1 MASTDTALLAQ
12 LATARGQVRRS
23 LLPVALAHALV
34 AGLLWQQ
41 GVGLAAAAWWCAVTA
56 VNLARSA
63 RARRLAAQAP
73 APAQLRSMGRWLLLM
88 GLLEPVPLLLC
99 AGYASQESQY
109 LVSMVLLGLT
119 VGGVSNL
126 AGLLRL
132 YLLWALPLCATLAG
146 LWLARGGPEGWGIA
160 LLVLLFFGL
169 LGSYVRDYGAL
180 LRREREAA
188 TALRLERDRATA
200 AVHARSQFFMAAS
213 HDLRQPLGAIRWYG
227 EAVLEHARQL
237 QHDTL
242 ADIGAGL
249 ARAVARTEPM
259 LAQLLEV
266 GQLDAPGAAEGPAEA
281 AAPVALSGLLQSL
294 AEAWQPEAQTRGLA
308 LTLEIDPQL
317 DAPQVHSSEAGLRRI
332 FDNIIGNAFKFT
344 PSGEV
349 SLSLQR
355 VADAAAP
362 AGGSP
367 PGSGNPGGAGSAGLA
382 GGVGSAGSAG
392 RVRLSVRDT
401 GIGIAPEHLPRLFDD
416 FYQVPQAGR
425 SAARGVGLGLA
436 IARRHAQRLGLEL
449 QVHSVPG
456 QGSCFACEL
465 PLLAVAAAVPLSRP

>member
-1 MASTDTALLAQ
+1 MMAVTDTALLAQ

-23 LLPVALAHALV
+23 LWPVALAHALV
-34 AGLLWQQ
+34 VALLWPQ
-41 GVGLAAAAWWCAVTA
+41 GLGPAAATWWCAVTA
-56 VNLARSA
+56 VNVARSA
-63 RARRLAAQAP
+63 RARRLADGATP
-73 APAQLRSMGRWLLLM
+73 TAQLRSMGRWLLLM

-99 AGYASQESQY
+99 AWRASLESQY
-109 LVSMVLLGLT
+109 LVSMLLLGLT

-132 YLLWALPLCATLAG
+132 YLLWALPLCLTLMG
-146 LWLARGGPEGWGIA
+146 LWLARGGIEGWGIA
-160 LLVLLFFGL
+160 VLVLLFFGL

-188 TALRLERDRATA
+188 EALRLERDRATA
-200 AVHARSQFFMAAS
+200 AVHARSQFFLAAS

-227 EAVLEHARQL
+227 EAVVEHARLL

-266 GQLDAPGAAEGPAEA
+266 GQLDAPGAADDTADAP
-281 AAPVALSGLLQSL
+281 APVALAGLLHSL
-294 AEAWQPEAQTRGLA
+294 AEAWQPEARTRGLA
-308 LTLEIDPQL
+308 LTLELDPAL
-317 DAPQVHSSEAGLRRI
+317 GAAQVCSSEAGLRRI
-332 FDNIIGNAFKFT
+332 LDNLIGNALKFT
-344 PSGEV
+344 PRGAV
-349 SLSLQR
+349 SLSLQH
-355 VADAAAP
+355 VADASPAPDGSAP
-362 AGGSP
+362 AH
-367 PGSGNPGGAGSAGLA
+367 
-382 GGVGSAGSAG
+382 AG
-392 RVRLSVRDT
+392 RVRVSVRDT
-401 GIGIAPEHLPRLFDD
+401 GVGIAPEHLPRLFDD

-425 SAARGVGLGLA
+425 GAARGVGLGLA
-436 IARRHAQRLGLEL
+436 IARRHAQRLGLAL

-465 PLLAVAAAVPLSRP
+465 PLLAPPSLSPR

>member
-1 MASTDTALLAQ
+1 MAVTDTALLAQ

-23 LLPVALAHALV
+23 LWPVALAHALV
-34 AGLLWQQ
+34 VALLWPQ
-41 GVGLAAAAWWCAVTA
+41 GLGPAAATWWCAVTA
-56 VNLARSA
+56 VNVARSA
-63 RARRLAAQAP
+63 RARRLSDGATP
-73 APAQLRSMGRWLLLM
+73 TAQLRSMGRWLLLM

-99 AGYASQESQY
+99 AWRASLESQY

-132 YLLWALPLCATLAG
+132 YLLWAMPLCLTLSG
-146 LWLARGGPEGWGIA
+146 LWLARGGIVGWGIA
-160 LLVLLFFGL
+160 VLVLLFFGL

-180 LRREREAA
+180 LRRERETAE
-188 TALRLERDRATA
+188 ALRLERDRATA
-200 AVHARSQFFMAAS
+200 AVHARSQFFLAAS

-227 EAVLEHARQL
+227 EAVVEHARLL

-266 GQLDAPGAAEGPAEA
+266 GQLDAPDAANGALEA
-281 AAPVALSGLLQSL
+281 PAPVALSGLLLSL

-308 LTLEIDPQL
+308 LTVEIDPQL
-317 DAPQVHSSEAGLRRI
+317 HAPLVHSSEAGLRRI

-344 PSGEV
+344 ASGGV
-349 SLSLQR
+349 SLCLQR
-355 VADAAAP
+355 VAEAGAP
-362 AGGSP
+362 PDGHP
-367 PGSGNPGGAGSAGLA
+367 PA
-382 GGVGSAGSAG
+382 SAG
-392 RVRLSVRDT
+392 RVRLSVHDT
-401 GIGIAPEHLPRLFDD
+401 GIGIAAEHLPRLFDD

-425 SAARGVGLGLA
+425 SVARGVGLGLA

-465 PLLAVAAAVPLSRP
+465 PLLAAPLSPR